1 MSKKVGKN
9 NLSKEVEEILKLLQS
24 LKLEQLLEFEEHVRE
39 NYNISDVSLSSGD
52 NQQAKVEEGESSVLY
67 NLVLK
72 GVGELTKI
80 ECIKLLNSSIGMEV
94 SKAKEVVFAL
104 PYKLLE
110 KVPKAQAE
118 ETMNSI
124 NEVRLGLKML
134 IEKEE

>member
-1 MSKKVGKN
+1 MSEKMN
-9 NLSKEVEEILKLLQS
+9 NGDLSKEVGEVLKLLQS
-24 LKLEQLLEFEEHVRE
+24 LTLEQMLEFETYVRE
-39 NYNISDVSLSSGD
+39 NYNVSDLNLGAGG
-52 NQQAKVEEGESSVLY
+52 QQDKDEKGAESSVLY
-67 NLVLK
+67 SLILK

-110 KVPKAQAE
+110 KVSKAQAE

-124 NEVRLGLKML
+124 NEVRSGLKML
-134 IEKEE
+134 VEKEE

>member
-1 MSKKVGKN
+1 MAEQASKD
-9 NLSKEVEEILKLLQS
+9 NLSKEVSSILNS
-24 LKLEQLLEFEEHVRE
+24 LKSLTLEQLLEFEAHVRE
-39 NYNISDVSLSSGD
+39 NYDIPEGGLGTGQSAP
-52 NQQAKVEEGESSVLY
+52 QQQSEPTTFY

-110 KVPKAQAE
+110 KVSKAQAE

-124 NEVRLGLKML
+124 NEVRQGLKL
-134 IEKEE
+134 IVEKEE

>member
-1 MSKKVGKN
+1 MSEKVSNDG
-9 NLSKEVEEILKLLQS
+9 LSKEVGEVLKLLQS
-24 LKLEQLLEFEEHVRE
+24 LTLEQMLEFETYVRE
-39 NYNISDVSLSSGD
+39 NYNVSDLNLGAGG
-52 NQQAKVEEGESSVLY
+52 QQDKVEEGTESSVLY
-67 NLVLK
+67 NLILK

-110 KVPKAQAE
+110 KVSKAQAE

-124 NEVRLGLKML
+124 NEVRSGLKML
-134 IEKEE
+134 VEKEE

>member
-1 MSKKVGKN
+1 MSEKVSNDG
-9 NLSKEVEEILKLLQS
+9 LSKEVGEVLKLLQS
-24 LKLEQLLEFEEHVRE
+24 LTLEQMLEFETYVRE
-39 NYNISDVSLSSGD
+39 NYNVSDLNLGAGG
-52 NQQAKVEEGESSVLY
+52 QQDKVEEGAESSVLY
-67 NLVLK
+67 SLILK

-110 KVPKAQAE
+110 KVSKAQAE

-124 NEVRLGLKML
+124 NEVRSGLKML
-134 IEKEE
+134 VEKEE